1 MPIDESI
8 ERIFVSFRNSMQAS
22 HGAKSTCEQIGK
34 KYPTMMREINPY
46 DNTAKL
52 GFLDAIKVIK
62 LDQDGAIF
70 RVLEEELGLKITI
83 L

>member
-1 MPIDESI
+1 MTIDSKT

-22 HGAKSTCEQIGK
+22 HGAKATCELIGK

-52 GFLDAIKVIK
+52 GFIDAVEIIK
-62 LDQDGAIF
+62 LDTDGAIF
-70 RVLEEELGLKITI
+70 KVLEEELGLKITVV
-83 L
+83 